1 MTTYKYSLE
10 KYQPGGKNRYKCP
23 LCGKDKVFVRYINNN
38 TQEYIDS
45 TVGKCNR
52 IEKCGYHKTPYEYL
66 GNSFWVLPH
75 VPMQQ
80 AVKKPTFYYNE
91 EKVIKSLQ
99 GNENCNLFQYFTL
112 FFQIDK
118 VRACFDKY
126 FVGISSKFPKAT
138 IFWQVDKEIKVRCGK
153 IMQYNPL
160 TGKRHKYQFGWIRN
174 TDELTQMRQVF
185 FGVHLINYYPDY
197 TIGIV
202 ESEKTAMLCDL
213 FFEEK
218 IIWIASGGLQGLSEQ
233 KFKDLQGRKV
243 ILFPDL
249 SSSTS
254 KNPTVYLWE
263 KKAKEIGAKLN
274 LSIKINYFLE
284 YFANTI
290 EKENQEDL
298 GDFIIKQIKN
308 RRSIT

>member
-1 MTTYKYSLE
+1 MITYKYSLE
-10 KYQPGGKNRYKCP
+10 KYQTGGKNRYRCP
-23 LCGKDKVFVRYINNN
+23 LCGKDKVFVRYIDND
-38 TQEYIDS
+38 TQAYIDS
-45 TVGKCNR
+45 TIGKCNR
-52 IEKCGYHKTPYEYL
+52 IEKCGYHKTPYQYS
-66 GNSFWVLPH
+66 GNSFRVLPL
-75 VPMQQ
+75 VPMQE
-80 AVKKPTFYYNE
+80 AVKKPTFFCNE

-99 GNENCNLFQYFTL
+99 RNENCHLFQYFIL

-118 VRACFDKY
+118 VRVCFDKY
-126 FVGISSKFPKAT
+126 FVGISSKFPKST
-138 IFWQVDKEIKVRCGK
+138 IFWQLDTNMKVRCGK

-174 TDELTQMRQVF
+174 TDGLTEMQQVF

-202 ESEKTAMLCDL
+202 ESEKTALLCDL
-213 FFEEK
+213 FFNEK
-218 IIWIASGGLQGLSEQ
+218 MIWIASGGLQGLSEQ

-254 KNPTVYLWE
+254 KTPAVYLWE

-274 LSIKINYFLE
+274 LSIKINCFLE
-284 YFANTI
+284 YFANTM

-308 RRSIT
+308 RRPAT